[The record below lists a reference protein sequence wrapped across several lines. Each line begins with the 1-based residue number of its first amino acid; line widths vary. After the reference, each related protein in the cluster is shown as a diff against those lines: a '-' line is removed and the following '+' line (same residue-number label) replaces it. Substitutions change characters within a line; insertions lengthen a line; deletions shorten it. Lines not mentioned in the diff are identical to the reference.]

1 MTMIVAS
8 TVPLSRFLAGAA
20 LALALAFA
28 CATTA
33 LAETGVGAKAIKIGG
48 SMALSGPL
56 GSIGNEFATGL
67 NVVVDEVNAKG
78 GIHGRKI
85 EFVQMDDGYDAKR
98 TLENSKK
105 MAEEGVFAF
114 VGTLGTAN
122 ILAAMPVVE
131 QNRIPLFGA
140 FSGADSIRA
149 LKQELMFTTIAAYG
163 DESEKMVQQGW
174 TLNVQSYAVAYL
186 DNAFGKDGLAGVE
199 RALQKRQSA
208 PVIVAAVKTDA
219 SNAEE
224 AAKTIAASPAQ
235 AVLVMTAGK
244 ATLEF
249 VRHIRRLSPSKQVM
263 LLSVADTNLIV
274 RELDKAAAGI
284 VVAQTVPS
292 PIQSKLK
299 ISREYQ
305 DAMKRAG
312 KEEQV
317 SYASMTG
324 YMTAR
329 AFVEILRRAG
339 PSLTRE
345 RFLQV
350 AHGSGPIELGGY
362 LLDYGNGRQHGA
374 SYVELTMI
382 GSGGKGFKY

>member
-1 MTMIVAS
+1 MIDIAH
-8 TVPLSRFLAGAA
+8 VPVFLGRTRALISAIL
-20 LALALAFA
+20 LAL
-28 CATTA
+28 CA
-33 LAETGVGAKAIKIGG
+33 VGANAQTGISAKSIKIGG

-56 GSIGNEFATGL
+56 ASIGNEFATGL
-67 NVVVDEVNAKG
+67 MVVVDDINAKG
-78 GIHGRKI
+78 GVHGRKI
-85 EFVQMDDGYDAKR
+85 EFTQMDDGYDPKR

-105 MAEEGVFAF
+105 LAEEGIFAF

-131 QNRIPLFGA
+131 ENRIPLFGA

-149 LKQELMFTTIAAYG
+149 LKQDLMFTTIAAYG

-174 TLNVQSYAVAYL
+174 TLNVQSFAVAYL

-199 RALQKRQSA
+199 RALLKRQA
-208 PVIVAAVKTDA
+208 KPVAVAAVKTDA

-224 AAKTIAASPAQ
+224 AAKAIAASPAQ

-292 PIQSKLK
+292 PFQSKLK
-299 ISREYQ
+299 VSREFQ
-305 DAMKRAG
+305 ETMKRSG
-312 KEEQV
+312 KEGQQ
-317 SYASMTG
+317 SYAAMTG
-324 YMTAR
+324 YLTAR

-339 PSLTRE
+339 PSLSRD

-350 AHGSGPIELGGY
+350 AHASGPIDLGGY
-362 LLDYGNGRQHGA
+362 LLDYGRGRQHGA

-382 GSGGKGFKY
+382 GSAGKGFKY

>member
-1 MTMIVAS
+1 MVDLARAVVNVLIQFIASSRAILVA
-8 TVPLSRFLAGAA
+8 VAVVFG
-20 LALALAFA
+20 
-28 CATTA
+28 TTA
-33 LAETGVGAKAIKIGG
+33 AVAETGVGTKSIKIGA

-56 GSIGNEFATGL
+56 ASIGNEFATGL
-67 NVVVDEVNAKG
+67 NVVVNEVNAKG
-78 GIHGRKI
+78 GVHGRKI
-85 EFVQMDDGYDAKR
+85 DFVQVDDAYDPKR

-122 ILAAMPVVE
+122 ILAAMPVLE
-131 QNRIPLFGA
+131 EGKIPLFGA

-149 LKQELMFTTIAAYG
+149 LKQDLMFTTIAAYG
-163 DESEKMVQQGW
+163 DETEKMVRQGW
-174 TLNVQSYAVAYL
+174 TMNIHSFAVAYL

-199 RALQKRQSA
+199 RALQKRQA
-208 PVIVAAVKTDA
+208 TPVAVAAVKTDA

-249 VRHIRRLSPSKQVM
+249 VRHIRTLSPSKQVM

-274 RELDKAAAGI
+274 RELGKASAGI

-292 PIQSKLK
+292 PIQNKLQ

-305 DAMKRAG
+305 EAMKRAG
-312 KEEQV
+312 KEAQM

-324 YMTAR
+324 YVTAR

-345 RFLQV
+345 RFLKV
-350 AHGSGPIELGGY
+350 AHGSGPIDLGGF
-362 LLDYGNGRQHGA
+362 LLDYGRTA
-374 SYVELTMI
+374 ST
-382 GSGGKGFKY
+382 GPTTSS